1 MTWTS
6 QPVEL
11 DVEVNSKA
19 CSRCEKFKS
28 AREFYQ
34 KGRWLEA
41 ICKTCKREVRNERKN
56 KSQPDAR
63 VETSPDA
70 PETKPF
76 EEFHGK
82 AGTYQEYGL
91 TRDHFMEIV
100 EFYYELM
107 KLEKKGG

>member
-1 MTWTS
+1 M
-6 QPVEL
+6 
-11 DVEVNSKA
+11 EVNSKA

-28 AREFYQ
+28 AWEFYQ

-56 KSQPDAR
+56 KSQTGAR
-63 VETSPDA
+63 VETDSA
-70 PETKPF
+70 VPETRPL
-76 EEFHGK
+76 EELHGK
-82 AGTYQEYGL
+82 AGTYQEYEL
-91 TRDHFMEIV
+91 TREHFMEIV

>member
-1 MTWTS
+1 M
-6 QPVEL
+6 EA
-11 DVEVNSKA
+11 NGKA

-56 KSQPDAR
+56 KSQSLAR
-63 VETSPDA
+63 IETSLC
-70 PETKPF
+70 PEIKPV

-82 AGTYQEYGL
+82 SDTYLEYGL
-91 TRDHFMEIV
+91 TQDHFMEIV

>member
-1 MTWTS
+1 M
-6 QPVEL
+6 
-11 DVEVNSKA
+11 EVNNKV

-41 ICKTCKREVRNERKN
+41 ICKSCKREVRNERKN
-56 KSQPDAR
+56 KSQSGAR
-63 VETSPDA
+63 LETSPNVPA
-70 PETKPF
+70 TKPPK
-76 EEFHGK
+76 EFQGK
-82 AGTYQEYGL
+82 AHAYTEYGL

>member
-1 MTWTS
+1 M
-6 QPVEL
+6 
-11 DVEVNSKA
+11 EVNSKA

-56 KSQPDAR
+56 KSQPITR
-63 VETSPDA
+63 VETSPDVPETSPDV
-70 PETKPF
+70 PETKPL

-82 AGTYQEYGL
+82 ADTYQEYGL